1 MSLLTG
7 IAGASASTGA
17 GSLAGGAGSLA
28 GGAGSTGT
36 AGTSGSVALGGVGA
50 SAGAGTGAGKG
61 GGMIGGIIGSA
72 LGALGGIFGGVSAS
86 KAMRRVKSNLEDA
99 KRRNQDWYDRRY
111 NEDVTQRADA
121 QRLLSMTEK
130 RIRERNKA
138 IAGTQAVMGGTDES
152 VAMAKASNAGVLGD
166 VVADIAVNAENRK
179 DGIERAYQHNDA
191 NLTHQLNQLEAGKAN
206 AIKDATMGV
215 ANAASKLPI

>member
-7 IAGASASTGA
+7 IAGASASA
-17 GSLAGGAGSLA
+17 G
-28 GGAGSTGT
+28 
-36 AGTSGSVALGGVGA
+36 V
-50 SAGAGTGAGKG
+50 GAGTGAGKG

-72 LGALGGIFGGVSAS
+72 LGALGGIFGGISAS

-99 KRRNQDWYDRRY
+99 KNRNKDWYDRRY
-111 NEDVTQRADA
+111 NEDATQRVDA

-138 IAGTQAVMGGTDES
+138 IAGAQAVMGGTDES

-191 NLTHQLNQLEAGKAN
+191 NLTHQLNQLEVGKAN

>member
-7 IAGASASTGA
+7 IAGASAST
-17 GSLAGGAGSLA
+17 GAGSLA

-86 KAMRRVKSNLEDA
+86 KAMRKAKSNLEDA

-191 NLTHQLNQLEAGKAN
+191 NLTHQLNQLEAGKAD